1 MSGKKITGSAMKIRR
16 LLIALLLVAGIV
28 YVAGC
33 GRGGSYRYR
42 NRDTSRSASTRTV
55 KKSSGGTVKKP
66 SSKIKKRS
74 EPAVKKPS
82 SKIKKRSK

>member
-1 MSGKKITGSAMKIRR
+1 MKIRR
-16 LLIALLLVAGIV
+16 SLIALLLAAGIV
-28 YVAGC
+28 CVAGC

-42 NRDTSRSASTRTV
+42 DRDTSRTHTV